1 MRQNYKRLLAALV
14 LMSATQTSS
23 VVQAEGIRLVGPSG
37 EVQSSPSYAEDIE
50 RALPAP
56 PANTQPSR
64 FFGPTGENQTLW
76 SIASELR
83 PSRGVTVQQTLL
95 AIYRINPQAFENQN
109 IHELIPGSRL
119 RVPSLEQVQS
129 ATTAQAVAIMKA
141 HEAKLKQP
149 KPTNR
154 ATPAQRVTEQ
164 PKPQIKVE
172 PKPAAKPE
180 TVAATEPKP
189 TPKTIPV
196 IPAPPVTTS
205 PQGEK
210 QVSALKDKLQGSQ
223 SELESLEAKNHRLR
237 LMLSEVQSE
246 VETLKSELNDEER
259 IRSEVE
265 KLLAEERQ
273 RLAEQQRMQPSTMD
287 KILSNGWLVGLAALI
302 PGALIALLVV
312 MLLGRRSKAKE
323 EDAAAQEQKNVD
335 PLAAPI
341 GLAAADELDEEL
353 TLDDEL
359 FADEDINT
367 QSLQEEKSDLEED
380 VFANLD
386 DEELDF
392 NLEGDDDPFAD
403 IGDDGDLDVGLD
415 EFESSN
421 NGIQVNGEEKA
432 LGLEEM
438 ERALDEVAPE
448 LEVLDDDESGFDLSD
463 DANEKSDS
471 LSDDAFAEL
480 LAADEPSEEL
490 PSDTV
495 DQDMLDDLF
504 AELGNDDFDLDTDE
518 PELKQPVSDD
528 DFSVGEASDD
538 DIDKLLAQYEQPAS
552 ESEVREADA
561 NEGPVLDENSTE
573 LLDELIDFDEDDTDE
588 FDPLNELEAISGF
601 EGDDSIEELDA
612 DSTDLLDEL
621 IDDVT
626 SELDEETEA
635 DLDPFDDLIRE
646 DESPEQNKSEEE
658 ELLKSLGFGES
669 DADEKPS
676 PVVESEQTHED
687 QDIESGL
694 DIDALLSESQPDTQQ
709 AVEDQP
715 LTEPEATSEPFSSDE
730 FLGDLEDLS
739 PENDPLMSELDD
751 LFESDS
757 EELLPTEQEKA
768 DFSAELD
775 ALFDS
780 EDDLPQ
786 QVEKTQAEIEE
797 ASSLQQEATD
807 TDSTQEPSVES
818 DAEVQPHVEQEEDIP
833 AFTPTPNTIENEFGV
848 PQEEDWLLD
857 EPELEP
863 ETESTNDSEEE
874 FNFDELDLPEFSEED
889 ALASMAGEPAL
900 ETSES
905 VESEQVEA
913 GLPTE
918 SEDEFNFDELDL
930 PEFSEEDALAS
941 MADEPEL
948 ETSESVKPEQVE
960 ADLSAES
967 EEEFNFD
974 ELDLPEF
981 SEEDALVSMAGEP
994 ALETSESVKPEQVE
1008 ADLPTESEEE
1018 FNFDEL
1024 DLPEFSEEDA
1034 LASMA
1039 GGPALE
1045 TSESVEPEQVE
1056 ADLPTESE
1064 DEFNFDE
1071 LDLPEFS
1078 EEDALASM
1086 TDEPELE
1093 TSESVEPEQVEA
1105 DLPTESEDEFN
1116 FDELDLPE
1124 FSEEDALASMADE
1137 PELETS
1143 ESVEPEQVEADLPAE
1158 SEDEFNF
1165 DELDLPEFSE
1175 EDALASMVD
1184 EPELETSESIEL
1196 EQVEADL
1203 PTESEE
1209 EFNFDELDLPEFSEE
1224 DALASM
1230 EEEPELPSS
1239 ETADI
1244 EPISGEDEELSFDD
1258 QDLPEFNEED
1268 VLASMNEGASGSPKV
1283 EAETSR
1289 PAIQADNDHDAL
1301 FEVFAQQNGFDTDP
1315 EVQPTAT
1322 EGEPLSNLDDESS
1335 MANLL
1340 AEDAN
1345 SEVFEGKLDSDTIAS
1360 AGMDFETMLDVGD
1373 DWDGFKPAADNVSST
1388 EEVPEDQ
1395 RDVWNSSDALS
1406 QPEIA
1411 QENWAEQSDLDDF
1424 DPKKNQFMTID
1435 ELMAQVD
1442 REGGEFEEED
1452 LKLDVGLNEFPDV
1465 IGEIG
1470 DIDVDSNAEAAGKL
1484 DLAKIYLEMN
1494 DSQGAIKLLEEAI
1507 VYGEDDIRREAKS
1520 LIDAINGR

>member
-129 ATTAQAVAIMKA
+129 ATTEQAVAIMKA

-172 PKPAAKPE
+172 PKPVAPKPE
-180 TVAATEPKP
+180 TTVAAEPKP
-189 TPKTIPV
+189 VQKTIPV
-196 IPAPPVTTS
+196 IPAPPVNTS

-223 SELESLEAKNHRLR
+223 SELESLEEKNHRLR

-246 VETLKSELNDEER
+246 VETLKNELNDEER

-273 RLAEQQRMQPSTMD
+273 RLAEQQRMQPSTID

-302 PGALIALLVV
+302 PGALLALLVV
-312 MLLGRRSKAKE
+312 MLLGRRSKNKE
-323 EDAAAQEQKNVD
+323 EEPAEQSPQETD

-341 GLAAADELDEEL
+341 GLAATDELDEEL

-367 QSLQEEKSDLEED
+367 QATQEEKPDLEED

-392 NLEGDDDPFAD
+392 NLEGDDDPFAG

-448 LEVLDDDESGFDLSD
+448 LEVLDDDEAGFDLSD
-463 DANEKSDS
+463 DTNEKADS

-528 DFSVGEASDD
+528 DFSAGEASDD
-538 DIDKLLAQYEQPAS
+538 DIDKLLAQYEQPVTESTEVEGDVS
-552 ESEVREADA
+552 EDA
-561 NEGPVLDENSTE
+561 VLDENSTD
-573 LLDELIDFDEDDTDE
+573 LLDELIDFDEDETDDE
-588 FDPLNELEAISGF
+588 FDPLNELEALSGF

-626 SELDEETEA
+626 SELDEETGTETE
-635 DLDPFDDLIRE
+635 LDPFDDLIRE
-646 DESPEQNKSEEE
+646 DESPAQNKSEEE
-658 ELLKSLGFGES
+658 ELLASLGFGEP
-669 DADEKPS
+669 DGEEKPS
-676 PVVESEQTHED
+676 SIAESEPTHEEPE
-687 QDIESGL
+687 IESGL
-694 DIDALLSESQPDTQQ
+694 DIDALLSDSQPDPQQ
-709 AVEDQP
+709 TAPEQP
-715 LTEPEATSEPFSSDE
+715 LTEPKTASEPFSSDE

-757 EELLPTEQEKA
+757 EELQPTEQEKA

-775 ALFDS
+775 ALFDT
-780 EDDLPQ
+780 EDDLAQQ
-786 QVEKTQAEIEE
+786 QVEEPQAEIEE
-797 ASSLQQEATD
+797 SSPQ
-807 TDSTQEPSVES
+807 
-818 DAEVQPHVEQEEDIP
+818 QEEDANSKSTQDASVEPDAKVPPQVETEEDAP
-833 AFTPTPNTIENEFGV
+833 AFTPTPNTVENEFGV

-857 EPELEP
+857 EPELESETQP
-863 ETESTNDSEEE
+863 EQEQNSGNKSEPESSELASETESATNAEEEFDFDELDLPEFSEEDALASMAGEPAFDDPESIEPERSEAESATEAEEEFDFDELELPEFSEEDALASMADEPALDESESIEPERSEAESATEAEDE

-889 ALASMAGEPAL
+889 ALASMAGEPTL
-900 ETSES
+900 DESDSIEPERSEA
-905 VESEQVEA
+905 ESATEA
-913 GLPTE
+913 E
-918 SEDEFNFDELDL
+918 EEFDFDEL
-930 PEFSEEDALAS
+930 E
-941 MADEPEL
+941 
-948 ETSESVKPEQVE
+948 
-960 ADLSAES
+960 
-967 EEEFNFD
+967 
-974 ELDLPEF
+974 
-981 SEEDALVSMAGEP
+981 
-994 ALETSESVKPEQVE
+994 
-1008 ADLPTESEEE
+1008 
-1018 FNFDEL
+1018 
-1024 DLPEFSEEDA
+1024 LPEFSEEDA

-1039 GGPALE
+1039 GEPTLDE
-1045 TSESVEPEQVE
+1045 QESIEPERSE
-1056 ADLPTESE
+1056 AESATEAE
-1064 DEFNFDE
+1064 EEFDFDE
-1071 LDLPEFS
+1071 LE
-1078 EEDALASM
+1078 
-1086 TDEPELE
+1086 
-1093 TSESVEPEQVEA
+1093 
-1105 DLPTESEDEFN
+1105 
-1116 FDELDLPE
+1116 
-1124 FSEEDALASMADE
+1124 
-1137 PELETS
+1137 
-1143 ESVEPEQVEADLPAE
+1143 
-1158 SEDEFNF
+1158 
-1165 DELDLPEFSE
+1165 
-1175 EDALASMVD
+1175 
-1184 EPELETSESIEL
+1184 
-1196 EQVEADL
+1196 
-1203 PTESEE
+1203 
-1209 EFNFDELDLPEFSEE
+1209 LPEFSEE

-1268 VLASMNEGASGSPKV
+1268 VLASMNESAPETHNV
-1283 EAETSR
+1283 ETEISR
-1289 PAIQADNDHDAL
+1289 PILQADNDHDAL
-1301 FEVFAQQNGFDTDP
+1301 FEVFAQQNGFDTEP

-1322 EGEPLSNLDDESS
+1322 EGEPLSDLDDESS

-1340 AEDAN
+1340 AEDAS
-1345 SEVFEGKLDSDTIAS
+1345 SEVFEGQLDSDTIAS

-1373 DWDGFKPAADNVSST
+1373 DWDGFKPAADSVSSA
-1388 EEVPEDQ
+1388 EDVPEDQ
-1395 RDVWNSSDALS
+1395 RDVWNSSDELS

-1442 REGGEFEEED
+1442 KEGGEFEEED

-1470 DIDVDSNAEAAGKL
+1470 DVDVDSNAEAAGKL

>member
-1 MRQNYKRLLAALV
+1 MRQNYKRLLATLV

-129 ATTAQAVAIMKA
+129 ATTEQAVAIMKA

-172 PKPAAKPE
+172 PKPVAPKPE
-180 TVAATEPKP
+180 TTVAAEPKP
-189 TPKTIPV
+189 VQKTIPV
-196 IPAPPVTTS
+196 IPAPPVNTS

-223 SELESLEAKNHRLR
+223 SELESLEEKNHRLR

-246 VETLKSELNDEER
+246 VETLKNELNDEER

-273 RLAEQQRMQPSTMD
+273 RLAEQQRMQPSTID

-302 PGALIALLVV
+302 PGALLALLVV
-312 MLLGRRSKAKE
+312 MLLGRRSKNKE
-323 EDAAAQEQKNVD
+323 EEPAEQSPQETD

-341 GLAAADELDEEL
+341 GLAATDELDEEL

-367 QSLQEEKSDLEED
+367 QATQEEKPDLEED

-392 NLEGDDDPFAD
+392 NLEGDDDPFAG

-448 LEVLDDDESGFDLSD
+448 LEVLDDDEAGFDLSD
-463 DANEKSDS
+463 DTNEKADS

-528 DFSVGEASDD
+528 DFSAGEASDD
-538 DIDKLLAQYEQPAS
+538 DIDKLLAQYEQPVTESTEVEGDAS
-552 ESEVREADA
+552 EDA
-561 NEGPVLDENSTE
+561 VLDENSTD
-573 LLDELIDFDEDDTDE
+573 LLDELIDFDEDETDDE
-588 FDPLNELEAISGF
+588 FDPLNELEALSGF

-626 SELDEETEA
+626 SELDEETETETE
-635 DLDPFDDLIRE
+635 LDPFDDLIRE
-646 DESPEQNKSEEE
+646 DESPAQNKSEEE
-658 ELLKSLGFGES
+658 ELLASLGFGEP
-669 DADEKPS
+669 DGDEKPS
-676 PVVESEQTHED
+676 SIAESEPAHEEPE
-687 QDIESGL
+687 IESGL
-694 DIDALLSESQPDTQQ
+694 DIDALLSDSQPDPQQ
-709 AVEDQP
+709 TAPEQP
-715 LTEPEATSEPFSSDE
+715 LTEPETASEPFSSDE

-757 EELLPTEQEKA
+757 EELQPTEQEKA

-775 ALFDS
+775 ALFDT
-780 EDDLPQ
+780 EGDLAQQ
-786 QVEKTQAEIEE
+786 QVEEPQAEIEE
-797 ASSLQQEATD
+797 SSPQ
-807 TDSTQEPSVES
+807 
-818 DAEVQPHVEQEEDIP
+818 QEEDANSKSTQDASVEPDAKVPPQVETEEDAP
-833 AFTPTPNTIENEFGV
+833 AFTPTPNTVENEFGV

-857 EPELEP
+857 EPELESETQP
-863 ETESTNDSEEE
+863 EQEQNSGNKSESESSELASETDSATNAEEE
-874 FNFDELDLPEFSEED
+874 FNFDELELPEFSEEDALASMADEPAFDEPEPVEPERSEVELATEAEDEFNFDELELPEFSEEDALASMAGEPTLDESESIEPERSEAESATEAEEEFDFDELELPEFSDEDALASMADEPAFDDPDRSEVESATEAEELNFDELDLPEFSEED
-889 ALASMAGEPAL
+889 ALASMAGEPTL
-900 ETSES
+900 DEPESIEPERSEA
-905 VESEQVEA
+905 ESATEA
-913 GLPTE
+913 E
-918 SEDEFNFDELDL
+918 EEFDFDEL
-930 PEFSEEDALAS
+930 E
-941 MADEPEL
+941 
-948 ETSESVKPEQVE
+948 
-960 ADLSAES
+960 
-967 EEEFNFD
+967 
-974 ELDLPEF
+974 
-981 SEEDALVSMAGEP
+981 
-994 ALETSESVKPEQVE
+994 
-1008 ADLPTESEEE
+1008 
-1018 FNFDEL
+1018 
-1024 DLPEFSEEDA
+1024 
-1034 LASMA
+1034 
-1039 GGPALE
+1039 
-1045 TSESVEPEQVE
+1045 
-1056 ADLPTESE
+1056 
-1064 DEFNFDE
+1064 
-1071 LDLPEFS
+1071 
-1078 EEDALASM
+1078 
-1086 TDEPELE
+1086 
-1093 TSESVEPEQVEA
+1093 
-1105 DLPTESEDEFN
+1105 
-1116 FDELDLPE
+1116 
-1124 FSEEDALASMADE
+1124 
-1137 PELETS
+1137 
-1143 ESVEPEQVEADLPAE
+1143 
-1158 SEDEFNF
+1158 
-1165 DELDLPEFSE
+1165 
-1175 EDALASMVD
+1175 
-1184 EPELETSESIEL
+1184 
-1196 EQVEADL
+1196 
-1203 PTESEE
+1203 
-1209 EFNFDELDLPEFSEE
+1209 LPEFSEE

-1244 EPISGEDEELSFDD
+1244 EPISGEDEELSFND

-1268 VLASMNEGASGSPKV
+1268 VLASMNESAPETPNV
-1283 EAETSR
+1283 ETETSR
-1289 PAIQADNDHDAL
+1289 PTLQADNDHDAL
-1301 FEVFAQQNGFDTDP
+1301 FEVFAQQNGFDTEP

-1322 EGEPLSNLDDESS
+1322 EGEPLSDLDDESS

-1340 AEDAN
+1340 AEDAS
-1345 SEVFEGKLDSDTIAS
+1345 SEVFEGQLDSDTIAS

-1373 DWDGFKPAADNVSST
+1373 DWDGFKPAADSVSST
-1388 EEVPEDQ
+1388 EDVPEDQ

-1442 REGGEFEEED
+1442 KEGGEFEEED

-1470 DIDVDSNAEAAGKL
+1470 DVDVDSNAEAAGKL

>member
-1 MRQNYKRLLAALV
+1 MRQNYKRLLATLV

-129 ATTAQAVAIMKA
+129 ATTEQAVAIMKA

-154 ATPAQRVTEQ
+154 ATPAQRVAEQ

-172 PKPAAKPE
+172 PKPVAPKPE
-180 TVAATEPKP
+180 TTVAAEPKP
-189 TPKTIPV
+189 VQKTIPV
-196 IPAPPVTTS
+196 IPAPPVSTS

-223 SELESLEAKNHRLR
+223 SELESLEEKNHRLR

-246 VETLKSELNDEER
+246 VETLKNELNDEER

-273 RLAEQQRMQPSTMD
+273 RLAEQQRMQPSTID

-302 PGALIALLVV
+302 PGALLALLVV
-312 MLLGRRSKAKE
+312 MLLGRRSKDKE
-323 EDAAAQEQKNVD
+323 EEPAAQSPQETD

-341 GLAAADELDEEL
+341 GLAATDELDEEL

-359 FADEDINT
+359 FTDEDINT
-367 QSLQEEKSDLEED
+367 QATQEEKPDLEED

-392 NLEGDDDPFAD
+392 NLEGDDDPFAG

-448 LEVLDDDESGFDLSD
+448 LEVLDDDEAGFDLSD
-463 DANEKSDS
+463 DTNEKADS

-528 DFSVGEASDD
+528 DFSAGEASDD
-538 DIDKLLAQYEQPAS
+538 DIDKLLAQYEQPVTESTEVEDDAS
-552 ESEVREADA
+552 EDV
-561 NEGPVLDENSTE
+561 VLDENSTD
-573 LLDELIDFDEDDTDE
+573 LLDELIDFDEDETDDE
-588 FDPLNELEAISGF
+588 FDPLNELEALSGF

-626 SELDEETEA
+626 SELDEETGTETE
-635 DLDPFDDLIRE
+635 LDPFDDLIRE
-646 DESPEQNKSEEE
+646 DESPAQNKSQEE
-658 ELLKSLGFGES
+658 ELLASLGFGEP
-669 DADEKPS
+669 DGDEKPS
-676 PVVESEQTHED
+676 SIAESEPAHEEPE
-687 QDIESGL
+687 IESGL
-694 DIDALLSESQPDTQQ
+694 DIDALLSDSQPDPQQ
-709 AVEDQP
+709 TAPEQP
-715 LTEPEATSEPFSSDE
+715 LTEPETASEPFSSDE

-757 EELLPTEQEKA
+757 EELQPTEQEKA

-775 ALFDS
+775 ALFDT
-780 EDDLPQ
+780 EDDLTQQ
-786 QVEKTQAEIEE
+786 QVEEPQAEIEE
-797 ASSLQQEATD
+797 SSPQ
-807 TDSTQEPSVES
+807 
-818 DAEVQPHVEQEEDIP
+818 QEEDANPKSTQDASVEPDAKVPPQVETEEDAP
-833 AFTPTPNTIENEFGV
+833 AFTPTPNTVENEFGV

-857 EPELEP
+857 EPELESDTQP
-863 ETESTNDSEEE
+863 EQEQNSGNKSEPESSELASETDSATNAEEE
-874 FNFDELDLPEFSEED
+874 FNFDELELPEFSEED
-889 ALASMAGEPAL
+889 ALASMADEPAFDDP
-900 ETSES
+900 ESIEPERSE
-905 VESEQVEA
+905 VESSTEA
-913 GLPTE
+913 EEEL
-918 SEDEFNFDELDL
+918 NFDELDL

-941 MADEPEL
+941 MADEPAFDDPESI
-948 ETSESVKPEQVE
+948 EPERSE
-960 ADLSAES
+960 AES
-967 EEEFNFD
+967 ETEAEEEFDFD
-974 ELDLPEF
+974 ELELPEF
-981 SEEDALVSMAGEP
+981 GEEDALASMADESALDEP
-994 ALETSESVKPEQVE
+994 ESIEPERSEAESATE
-1008 ADLPTESEEE
+1008 AE
-1018 FNFDEL
+1018 FDFDEL
-1024 DLPEFSEEDA
+1024 ELPEFSEEDA

-1039 GGPALE
+1039 GEPTLDDP
-1045 TSESVEPEQVE
+1045 ESIEPERSE
-1056 ADLPTESE
+1056 AESATEAE
-1064 DEFNFDE
+1064 EEFDFDE
-1071 LDLPEFS
+1071 LE
-1078 EEDALASM
+1078 
-1086 TDEPELE
+1086 
-1093 TSESVEPEQVEA
+1093 
-1105 DLPTESEDEFN
+1105 
-1116 FDELDLPE
+1116 
-1124 FSEEDALASMADE
+1124 
-1137 PELETS
+1137 
-1143 ESVEPEQVEADLPAE
+1143 
-1158 SEDEFNF
+1158 
-1165 DELDLPEFSE
+1165 
-1175 EDALASMVD
+1175 
-1184 EPELETSESIEL
+1184 
-1196 EQVEADL
+1196 
-1203 PTESEE
+1203 
-1209 EFNFDELDLPEFSEE
+1209 LPEFSEE

-1268 VLASMNEGASGSPKV
+1268 VLASMNESAPETPNV

-1289 PAIQADNDHDAL
+1289 PTLQADNDHDAL
-1301 FEVFAQQNGFDTDP
+1301 FEVFAQQNGFDTEP
-1315 EVQPTAT
+1315 EVQPTAA
-1322 EGEPLSNLDDESS
+1322 EGEPLSDLDDESS

-1340 AEDAN
+1340 AEDAS
-1345 SEVFEGKLDSDTIAS
+1345 SEVFEGQLDSDTIAS

-1373 DWDGFKPAADNVSST
+1373 DWDGFKPTADSVSST
-1388 EEVPEDQ
+1388 EDVPEDQ

-1442 REGGEFEEED
+1442 KEGGEFEEED

-1470 DIDVDSNAEAAGKL
+1470 DVDVDSNAEAAGKL

>member
-172 PKPAAKPE
+172 PKPATKPE

-223 SELESLEAKNHRLR
+223 SELESLEEKNHRLR

-312 MLLGRRSKAKE
+312 MLLGRRSKGKE
-323 EDAAAQEQKNVD
+323 EEVAAQEQQNVD
-335 PLAAPI
+335 PLVAPI

-463 DANEKSDS
+463 DTNEKSDS

-504 AELGNDDFDLDTDE
+504 AELGNDDFDLDTDK

-676 PVVESEQTHED
+676 SVVESEQTHED

-694 DIDALLSESQPDTQQ
+694 DIDALLSESQPD
-709 AVEDQP
+709 AAKDQP
-715 LTEPEATSEPFSSDE
+715 LTEPEAASEPFSSDE

-786 QVEKTQAEIEE
+786 QVEKTQTEIEE

-905 VESEQVEA
+905 VE
-913 GLPTE
+913 
-918 SEDEFNFDELDL
+918 
-930 PEFSEEDALAS
+930 
-941 MADEPEL
+941 
-948 ETSESVKPEQVE
+948 PEQI
-960 ADLSAES
+960 
-967 EEEFNFD
+967 
-974 ELDLPEF
+974 
-981 SEEDALVSMAGEP
+981 
-994 ALETSESVKPEQVE
+994 E
-1008 ADLPTESEEE
+1008 ADLPAESEEE

-1034 LASMA
+1034 LASMSDE
-1039 GGPALE
+1039 PELE
-1045 TSESVEPEQVE
+1045 TSESVKPEQVE
-1056 ADLPTESE
+1056 ADLPAESE
-1064 DEFNFDE
+1064 EEFNFDE

-1105 DLPTESEDEFN
+1105 DLPTESEEEFN

-1124 FSEEDALASMADE
+1124 FSEEDALASMAGE
-1137 PELETS
+1137 PTLETS

-1268 VLASMNEGASGSPKV
+1268 VLASMNEGAPESPKV

-1470 DIDVDSNAEAAGKL
+1470 DIDVDNNAEAAGKL

>member
-37 EVQSSPSYAEDIE
+37 EVQSSPSYAEDME

-129 ATTAQAVAIMKA
+129 ATTEQAVAIMKA

-154 ATPAQRVTEQ
+154 ATPAQRVAEQ

-172 PKPAAKPE
+172 PKPVAPKPE
-180 TVAATEPKP
+180 TTVAAEPKP
-189 TPKTIPV
+189 VQKTIPV
-196 IPAPPVTTS
+196 IPAPPVNTS

-223 SELESLEAKNHRLR
+223 SELESLEEKNHRLR

-246 VETLKSELNDEER
+246 VETLKNELNDEER

-273 RLAEQQRMQPSTMD
+273 RLAEQQRMQPSTID

-302 PGALIALLVV
+302 PGALLALLVV
-312 MLLGRRSKAKE
+312 MLLGRRSKNKE
-323 EDAAAQEQKNVD
+323 EEPAAQSPQETD

-341 GLAAADELDEEL
+341 GLAATDELDEEL

-367 QSLQEEKSDLEED
+367 QATQEEKPDLEED

-392 NLEGDDDPFAD
+392 NLEGDDDPFAG

-448 LEVLDDDESGFDLSD
+448 LEVLDDDEAGFDLSD
-463 DANEKSDS
+463 DTNEKADS

-528 DFSVGEASDD
+528 DFSAGEASDD
-538 DIDKLLAQYEQPAS
+538 DIDKLLAQYEQPVTESTEVEGDAS
-552 ESEVREADA
+552 EDV
-561 NEGPVLDENSTE
+561 VLDENSTD
-573 LLDELIDFDEDDTDE
+573 LLDELIDFDEDETDDE
-588 FDPLNELEAISGF
+588 FDPLNELEALSGF

-626 SELDEETEA
+626 SELDEETGTETE
-635 DLDPFDDLIRE
+635 LDPFDDLIRE
-646 DESPEQNKSEEE
+646 DESPAQNKSQEE
-658 ELLKSLGFGES
+658 ELLASLGFGEP
-669 DADEKPS
+669 DGDEKPS
-676 PVVESEQTHED
+676 SIAESEPAHEEPE
-687 QDIESGL
+687 IESGL
-694 DIDALLSESQPDTQQ
+694 DIDALLSDSQPDPQQ
-709 AVEDQP
+709 TAPEQP
-715 LTEPEATSEPFSSDE
+715 LTEPETASEPFSSDE

-757 EELLPTEQEKA
+757 EELQPTEQEKA

-775 ALFDS
+775 ALFDT
-780 EDDLPQ
+780 EDDLTQQ
-786 QVEKTQAEIEE
+786 QVEEPQAEIEE
-797 ASSLQQEATD
+797 SSPQ
-807 TDSTQEPSVES
+807 
-818 DAEVQPHVEQEEDIP
+818 QEEDANSKSTQDASVEPDAKVPPQVDTEEDAP
-833 AFTPTPNTIENEFGV
+833 AFTPTPNTVENEFGV

-857 EPELEP
+857 EPELESETQP
-863 ETESTNDSEEE
+863 EQEQNSGSKSEPESSELASETDSATNAEEEFDFDELDLPEFSEEDALASMADEPAFDEPEPVEPERSEADSATEAEDE

-900 ETSES
+900 DDPESIEPERSEA
-905 VESEQVEA
+905 ESATEA
-913 GLPTE
+913 E
-918 SEDEFNFDELDL
+918 EEFDFDELEL

-941 MADEPEL
+941 MAGEPTLDEPESI
-948 ETSESVKPEQVE
+948 EPERSE
-960 ADLSAES
+960 AES
-967 EEEFNFD
+967 ATEAEEEFDFD
-974 ELDLPEF
+974 ELELPEF
-981 SEEDALVSMAGEP
+981 SEEDALASMAGEP
-994 ALETSESVKPEQVE
+994 TLDEPESIEPERSEVE
-1008 ADLPTESEEE
+1008 SATEAEEE
-1018 FNFDEL
+1018 FDFDEL

-1039 GGPALE
+1039 GEPTLD
-1045 TSESVEPEQVE
+1045 EPEFIEPERSE
-1056 ADLPTESE
+1056 AESATEAE
-1064 DEFNFDE
+1064 EFDFDE
-1071 LDLPEFS
+1071 LE
-1078 EEDALASM
+1078 
-1086 TDEPELE
+1086 
-1093 TSESVEPEQVEA
+1093 
-1105 DLPTESEDEFN
+1105 
-1116 FDELDLPE
+1116 
-1124 FSEEDALASMADE
+1124 
-1137 PELETS
+1137 
-1143 ESVEPEQVEADLPAE
+1143 
-1158 SEDEFNF
+1158 
-1165 DELDLPEFSE
+1165 
-1175 EDALASMVD
+1175 
-1184 EPELETSESIEL
+1184 
-1196 EQVEADL
+1196 
-1203 PTESEE
+1203 
-1209 EFNFDELDLPEFSEE
+1209 LPEFSEE

-1268 VLASMNEGASGSPKV
+1268 VLASMNESAPETPNV

-1289 PAIQADNDHDAL
+1289 PTLQADNDHDAL
-1301 FEVFAQQNGFDTDP
+1301 FEVFAQQNGFDTEP

-1322 EGEPLSNLDDESS
+1322 EGEPLSDLDDESS

-1340 AEDAN
+1340 AEDAS
-1345 SEVFEGKLDSDTIAS
+1345 SEVFEGQLDSDTIAS

-1373 DWDGFKPAADNVSST
+1373 DWDGFKPAADSVSST
-1388 EEVPEDQ
+1388 EDVPEDQ

-1442 REGGEFEEED
+1442 KEGGEFEEED

-1470 DIDVDSNAEAAGKL
+1470 DVDVDSNAEAAGKL

>member
-172 PKPAAKPE
+172 PKPATKPE
-180 TVAATEPKP
+180 TVAAKEPKP

-223 SELESLEAKNHRLR
+223 SELESLEEKNHRLR

-323 EDAAAQEQKNVD
+323 EEAAAQEQQNVD

-359 FADEDINT
+359 FADEDINA

-658 ELLKSLGFGES
+658 ELLKSLGFGEP

-676 PVVESEQTHED
+676 PVVGSEQTHED

-715 LTEPEATSEPFSSDE
+715 LTEPEAASEPFSSDE

-786 QVEKTQAEIEE
+786 QVEKTQTEIEE

-905 VESEQVEA
+905 VE
-913 GLPTE
+913 
-918 SEDEFNFDELDL
+918 
-930 PEFSEEDALAS
+930 
-941 MADEPEL
+941 
-948 ETSESVKPEQVE
+948 PEQI
-960 ADLSAES
+960 
-967 EEEFNFD
+967 
-974 ELDLPEF
+974 
-981 SEEDALVSMAGEP
+981 
-994 ALETSESVKPEQVE
+994 E
-1008 ADLPTESEEE
+1008 ADLPAESEEE

-1039 GGPALE
+1039 GEPALE
-1045 TSESVEPEQVE
+1045 TPESVEPEQVE
-1056 ADLPTESE
+1056 ADLPAESE

-1086 TDEPELE
+1086 AGEPALE

>member
-64 FFGPTGENQTLW
+64 FFGPAGENQTLW

-172 PKPAAKPE
+172 PKSATKPE

-223 SELESLEAKNHRLR
+223 SELESLEEKNHRLR

-323 EDAAAQEQKNVD
+323 EEAAAQEQQNVD

-359 FADEDINT
+359 FADEDINA

-658 ELLKSLGFGES
+658 ELLKSLGFGEP

-676 PVVESEQTHED
+676 PVVGSEQTHED

-715 LTEPEATSEPFSSDE
+715 LTEPEAASEPFSSDE

-786 QVEKTQAEIEE
+786 QVEKTQTEIEE

-863 ETESTNDSEEE
+863 ETESTNDSEDE

-918 SEDEFNFDELDL
+918 SEEEFNFDELDL

-941 MADEPEL
+941 MADEPE
-948 ETSESVKPEQVE
+948 
-960 ADLSAES
+960 
-967 EEEFNFD
+967 
-974 ELDLPEF
+974 
-981 SEEDALVSMAGEP
+981 
-994 ALETSESVKPEQVE
+994 LETSESVKPEQVE

-1039 GGPALE
+1039 
-1045 TSESVEPEQVE
+1045 
-1056 ADLPTESE
+1056 
-1064 DEFNFDE
+1064 
-1071 LDLPEFS
+1071 
-1078 EEDALASM
+1078 
-1086 TDEPELE
+1086 DEPELK
-1093 TSESVEPEQVEA
+1093 
-1105 DLPTESEDEFN
+1105 
-1116 FDELDLPE
+1116 
-1124 FSEEDALASMADE
+1124 
-1137 PELETS
+1137 TS

-1268 VLASMNEGASGSPKV
+1268 VLASMNEGASESPKV

-1470 DIDVDSNAEAAGKL
+1470 DIDVDNNAEAAGKL

>member
-14 LMSATQTSS
+14 LMSATQTLS

-129 ATTAQAVAIMKA
+129 ATTEQAVAIMKA

-172 PKPAAKPE
+172 PKTVAPKPE
-180 TVAATEPKP
+180 TTVAAEPKP
-189 TPKTIPV
+189 VQKTIPV
-196 IPAPPVTTS
+196 IPAPPVNTS
-205 PQGEK
+205 PRGEK

-223 SELESLEAKNHRLR
+223 SELESLEEKNHRLR

-246 VETLKSELNDEER
+246 VETLKNELNDEER

-273 RLAEQQRMQPSTMD
+273 RLAEQQRMQPSTID

-302 PGALIALLVV
+302 PGALLALLVV
-312 MLLGRRSKAKE
+312 MLLGRRSKNKE
-323 EDAAAQEQKNVD
+323 EEPAAQSPQETD

-341 GLAAADELDEEL
+341 GLAATDELDEEL

-367 QSLQEEKSDLEED
+367 QATQEEKPDLEED

-392 NLEGDDDPFAD
+392 NLEGDDDPFAG

-448 LEVLDDDESGFDLSD
+448 LEVLDDDEAGFDLSD
-463 DANEKSDS
+463 DTNEKADS

-528 DFSVGEASDD
+528 DFSAGEASDD
-538 DIDKLLAQYEQPAS
+538 DIDKLLAQYEQPVTEPTEVEGDAS
-552 ESEVREADA
+552 EDA
-561 NEGPVLDENSTE
+561 VLDENSTD
-573 LLDELIDFDEDDTDE
+573 LLDELIDFDEDETDDE
-588 FDPLNELEAISGF
+588 FDPLNELEALSGF

-626 SELDEETEA
+626 PELDEETGTETE
-635 DLDPFDDLIRE
+635 LDPFDDLIRE
-646 DESPEQNKSEEE
+646 DESPAQTKSEEE
-658 ELLKSLGFGES
+658 ELLASLGFGEP
-669 DADEKPS
+669 DGDEKPS
-676 PVVESEQTHED
+676 SIAESEPAHEEPE
-687 QDIESGL
+687 IESGL
-694 DIDALLSESQPDTQQ
+694 DIDALLSDSQPDPQQ
-709 AVEDQP
+709 TAPEQP
-715 LTEPEATSEPFSSDE
+715 LTEPETDSEPFSSDE

-757 EELLPTEQEKA
+757 EELQPTEQENA

-775 ALFDS
+775 ALFDT
-780 EDDLPQ
+780 EDDLAQQ
-786 QVEKTQAEIEE
+786 QVEEPQAEIEE
-797 ASSLQQEATD
+797 SSPQ
-807 TDSTQEPSVES
+807 
-818 DAEVQPHVEQEEDIP
+818 QEEDANSKSTQDASVEPDAKVPPQVETEEDAP
-833 AFTPTPNTIENEFGV
+833 AFTPTPNTVENEFGV

-857 EPELEP
+857 EPELESETQP
-863 ETESTNDSEEE
+863 EQEQNSGNKSEPESSELASETDSATNAEEE
-874 FNFDELDLPEFSEED
+874 FDFDELDLPEFSEEDALASMADEPAFDEPESIEPERSEAESATEAEEEFDFDELDLPEFSEED

-900 ETSES
+900 DDPESIEPERSEA
-905 VESEQVEA
+905 ESATEA
-913 GLPTE
+913 E
-918 SEDEFNFDELDL
+918 EEFDFDELEL

-941 MADEPEL
+941 MAGEPTLDEPESI
-948 ETSESVKPEQVE
+948 EPERSE
-960 ADLSAES
+960 AES
-967 EEEFNFD
+967 ATEAEEEFDFD
-974 ELDLPEF
+974 ELELPEF
-981 SEEDALVSMAGEP
+981 SEEDALASMAGEP
-994 ALETSESVKPEQVE
+994 TLDEPESIEPERSEAESATE
-1008 ADLPTESEEE
+1008 AEEE
-1018 FNFDEL
+1018 FDFDEL

-1039 GGPALE
+1039 G
-1045 TSESVEPEQVE
+1045 EPT
-1056 ADLPTESE
+1056 L
-1064 DEFNFDE
+1064 
-1071 LDLPEFS
+1071 
-1078 EEDALASM
+1078 
-1086 TDEPELE
+1086 DEPEFI
-1093 TSESVEPEQVEA
+1093 EPER
-1105 DLPTESEDEFN
+1105 SE
-1116 FDELDLPE
+1116 
-1124 FSEEDALASMADE
+1124 
-1137 PELETS
+1137 
-1143 ESVEPEQVEADLPAE
+1143 AE
-1158 SEDEFNF
+1158 S
-1165 DELDLPEFSE
+1165 
-1175 EDALASMVD
+1175 A
-1184 EPELETSESIEL
+1184 T
-1196 EQVEADL
+1196 EA
-1203 PTESEE
+1203 EE
-1209 EFNFDELDLPEFSEE
+1209 EFDFDELDLPEFSEE

-1268 VLASMNEGASGSPKV
+1268 VLASMNESAPETPNV

-1289 PAIQADNDHDAL
+1289 PTLQADNDHDAL
-1301 FEVFAQQNGFDTDP
+1301 FEVFAQQNGFDTEP

-1322 EGEPLSNLDDESS
+1322 EGEPLSDLDDESS

-1340 AEDAN
+1340 AEDAS
-1345 SEVFEGKLDSDTIAS
+1345 SEVFEGQLDSDTIAS

-1373 DWDGFKPAADNVSST
+1373 DWDGFKPAADSVSST
-1388 EEVPEDQ
+1388 EDVPEDQ

-1442 REGGEFEEED
+1442 KEGGEFEEED

-1470 DIDVDSNAEAAGKL
+1470 DVDVDSNAEAAGKL

>member
-129 ATTAQAVAIMKA
+129 ATTEQAVAIMKA

-172 PKPAAKPE
+172 PKTVAPKPE
-180 TVAATEPKP
+180 TTVAAEPKP
-189 TPKTIPV
+189 VQKTIPV
-196 IPAPPVTTS
+196 IPAPPVNTS

-223 SELESLEAKNHRLR
+223 SELESLEEKNHRLR

-246 VETLKSELNDEER
+246 VETLKNELNDEER

-273 RLAEQQRMQPSTMD
+273 RLAEQQRMQPSTID

-302 PGALIALLVV
+302 PGALLALLVV
-312 MLLGRRSKAKE
+312 MLLGRRSKNKE
-323 EDAAAQEQKNVD
+323 EEPAAQSPQETD

-341 GLAAADELDEEL
+341 GLAATDELDEEL

-359 FADEDINT
+359 FANEDIDT
-367 QSLQEEKSDLEED
+367 QATQEEKPDLEED

-392 NLEGDDDPFAD
+392 NLEGDDDPFAG

-448 LEVLDDDESGFDLSD
+448 LEVLDDDEAGFDLSD
-463 DANEKSDS
+463 DTNEKADS

-528 DFSVGEASDD
+528 DFSAGEASDD
-538 DIDKLLAQYEQPAS
+538 DIDKLLAQYEQPVTESTEVEGDVS
-552 ESEVREADA
+552 EDA
-561 NEGPVLDENSTE
+561 VLDENSTD
-573 LLDELIDFDEDDTDE
+573 LLDELIDFDEDETDDE
-588 FDPLNELEAISGF
+588 FDPLNELEALSGF

-626 SELDEETEA
+626 SELDEETGTETE
-635 DLDPFDDLIRE
+635 LDPFDDLIRE
-646 DESPEQNKSEEE
+646 DESPAQTKSEEE
-658 ELLKSLGFGES
+658 ELLASLGFGEP
-669 DADEKPS
+669 DGDEKPS
-676 PVVESEQTHED
+676 SIAESEPTHEEPE
-687 QDIESGL
+687 IESGL
-694 DIDALLSESQPDTQQ
+694 DIDALLSDSQPDPQQ
-709 AVEDQP
+709 TAPEQP
-715 LTEPEATSEPFSSDE
+715 LTEPETASEPFSSDE
-730 FLGDLEDLS
+730 FLGDLENLS

-757 EELLPTEQEKA
+757 EELQPTEQEKA

-775 ALFDS
+775 ALFDT
-780 EDDLPQ
+780 EGDLAQQ
-786 QVEKTQAEIEE
+786 QVEEPQAEIEE
-797 ASSLQQEATD
+797 SSPQ
-807 TDSTQEPSVES
+807 
-818 DAEVQPHVEQEEDIP
+818 QEEDANSKSTQDASVEPDAKVPPQVETEEDAP
-833 AFTPTPNTIENEFGV
+833 AFTPTPNTVENEFGV

-857 EPELEP
+857 EPELESETQP
-863 ETESTNDSEEE
+863 EQEQNSGNKSEPESSELASETDSATNAEEEFDFDELDLPEFSEEDALASMAGEPAFDDPESIEPERSEAESATEAEEEFDFDELELPEFSEEDALASMADEPALDESESIETERSEADSATEAEDE

-889 ALASMAGEPAL
+889 ALASMAGEPTL
-900 ETSES
+900 DESES
-905 VESEQVEA
+905 IEPERSEADSATEA
-913 GLPTE
+913 
-918 SEDEFNFDELDL
+918 EDEFNFDELDL

-941 MADEPEL
+941 MADEPAFDDP
-948 ETSESVKPEQVE
+948 ESIEPECSE
-960 ADLSAES
+960 ADSATEA
-967 EEEFNFD
+967 EEEFDFD
-974 ELDLPEF
+974 ELE
-981 SEEDALVSMAGEP
+981 
-994 ALETSESVKPEQVE
+994 
-1008 ADLPTESEEE
+1008 
-1018 FNFDEL
+1018 
-1024 DLPEFSEEDA
+1024 LPEFSEEDA

-1039 GGPALE
+1039 GEPTLD
-1045 TSESVEPEQVE
+1045 EPESIEPERSE
-1056 ADLPTESE
+1056 AESATEAE
-1064 DEFNFDE
+1064 EEFDFDE
-1071 LDLPEFS
+1071 LE
-1078 EEDALASM
+1078 
-1086 TDEPELE
+1086 
-1093 TSESVEPEQVEA
+1093 
-1105 DLPTESEDEFN
+1105 
-1116 FDELDLPE
+1116 
-1124 FSEEDALASMADE
+1124 
-1137 PELETS
+1137 
-1143 ESVEPEQVEADLPAE
+1143 
-1158 SEDEFNF
+1158 
-1165 DELDLPEFSE
+1165 
-1175 EDALASMVD
+1175 
-1184 EPELETSESIEL
+1184 
-1196 EQVEADL
+1196 
-1203 PTESEE
+1203 
-1209 EFNFDELDLPEFSEE
+1209 LPEFSEE

-1239 ETADI
+1239 EIADI

-1268 VLASMNEGASGSPKV
+1268 VLASMNESASETPNI

-1289 PAIQADNDHDAL
+1289 PTLQADNDHDAL
-1301 FEVFAQQNGFDTDP
+1301 FEVFAQQNGFDTEP

-1322 EGEPLSNLDDESS
+1322 EGEPLSDLDDESS

-1340 AEDAN
+1340 AEDAS
-1345 SEVFEGKLDSDTIAS
+1345 SEVFEGQLDSDTIAS

-1373 DWDGFKPAADNVSST
+1373 DWDGFKPAADSVSST
-1388 EEVPEDQ
+1388 EDVPEDQ

-1411 QENWAEQSDLDDF
+1411 QENWAEQSNLDDF

-1442 REGGEFEEED
+1442 KEGGEFEEED

-1470 DIDVDSNAEAAGKL
+1470 DVDVDSNAEAAGKL

>member
-129 ATTAQAVAIMKA
+129 ATTEQAVAIMKA

-154 ATPAQRVTEQ
+154 ATPAQRVAEQ

-172 PKPAAKPE
+172 PKPVAPKPE
-180 TVAATEPKP
+180 TTVAAEPKP
-189 TPKTIPV
+189 VQKTIPV
-196 IPAPPVTTS
+196 IPAPPVNTS

-223 SELESLEAKNHRLR
+223 SELESLEEKNHRLR

-246 VETLKSELNDEER
+246 VETLKNELNDEER

-273 RLAEQQRMQPSTMD
+273 RLAEQQRMQPSTID

-302 PGALIALLVV
+302 PGALLALLVV
-312 MLLGRRSKAKE
+312 MLLGRRSKNKE
-323 EDAAAQEQKNVD
+323 EEPAAQSPQETD

-341 GLAAADELDEEL
+341 GLAATDELDEEL

-367 QSLQEEKSDLEED
+367 QATQEEKPDLEED

-392 NLEGDDDPFAD
+392 NLEGDDDPFAG

-448 LEVLDDDESGFDLSD
+448 LEVLDDDEAGFDLSD
-463 DANEKSDS
+463 DTNEKADS

-528 DFSVGEASDD
+528 DFSAGEASDD
-538 DIDKLLAQYEQPAS
+538 DIDKLLAQYEQPVTESTEVEGDAS
-552 ESEVREADA
+552 EDA
-561 NEGPVLDENSTE
+561 VLDENSTD
-573 LLDELIDFDEDDTDE
+573 LLDELIDFDEDETDDE
-588 FDPLNELEAISGF
+588 FDPLNELEALSGF

-626 SELDEETEA
+626 SELDEETGTETE
-635 DLDPFDDLIRE
+635 LDPFDDLIRE
-646 DESPEQNKSEEE
+646 DESPAQNKSQEE
-658 ELLKSLGFGES
+658 ELLASLGFGEP
-669 DADEKPS
+669 DGDEKPS
-676 PVVESEQTHED
+676 SIAESEPAHEEPE
-687 QDIESGL
+687 IESGL
-694 DIDALLSESQPDTQQ
+694 DIDALLSDSQPDPQQ
-709 AVEDQP
+709 TAPEQP
-715 LTEPEATSEPFSSDE
+715 LTEPETASEPFSSDE

-757 EELLPTEQEKA
+757 EELQPTEQEKA

-775 ALFDS
+775 ALFDT
-780 EDDLPQ
+780 EDDLAQQ
-786 QVEKTQAEIEE
+786 QVEEPQAEIEE
-797 ASSLQQEATD
+797 SSPQ
-807 TDSTQEPSVES
+807 
-818 DAEVQPHVEQEEDIP
+818 QEEDANSKSTQDASVEPDAKVPPQVETEEDAP
-833 AFTPTPNTIENEFGV
+833 AFTPTPNTVENEFGV

-857 EPELEP
+857 GPELESETQSEQEQNSGNKSEP
-863 ETESTNDSEEE
+863 ESSELASETESATNAEEE
-874 FNFDELDLPEFSEED
+874 FDFDELDLPEFSEED
-889 ALASMAGEPAL
+889 ALASMAGEPAFDDP
-900 ETSES
+900 ESIEPESSEA
-905 VESEQVEA
+905 ESATEA
-913 GLPTE
+913 E
-918 SEDEFNFDELDL
+918 EEFDFDELDL

-941 MADEPEL
+941 MADEPAFGEP
-948 ETSESVKPEQVE
+948 ESVEPERSE
-960 ADLSAES
+960 AES
-967 EEEFNFD
+967 ATEAEEEFDFD
-974 ELDLPEF
+974 ELELLEF
-981 SEEDALVSMAGEP
+981 SEEDALASMAGEP
-994 ALETSESVKPEQVE
+994 TFDDPESIEPESSEAESATE
-1008 ADLPTESEEE
+1008 AEEE
-1018 FNFDEL
+1018 FDFDEL

-1039 GGPALE
+1039 GEPTLD
-1045 TSESVEPEQVE
+1045 EPEFIEPERSE
-1056 ADLPTESE
+1056 AESATEAE
-1064 DEFNFDE
+1064 EFDFDE
-1071 LDLPEFS
+1071 LE
-1078 EEDALASM
+1078 
-1086 TDEPELE
+1086 
-1093 TSESVEPEQVEA
+1093 
-1105 DLPTESEDEFN
+1105 
-1116 FDELDLPE
+1116 
-1124 FSEEDALASMADE
+1124 
-1137 PELETS
+1137 
-1143 ESVEPEQVEADLPAE
+1143 
-1158 SEDEFNF
+1158 
-1165 DELDLPEFSE
+1165 
-1175 EDALASMVD
+1175 
-1184 EPELETSESIEL
+1184 
-1196 EQVEADL
+1196 
-1203 PTESEE
+1203 
-1209 EFNFDELDLPEFSEE
+1209 LPEFSEE

-1239 ETADI
+1239 ETVDI
-1244 EPISGEDEELSFDD
+1244 EPISGEGEELSFDD

-1268 VLASMNEGASGSPKV
+1268 VLASMNESAPETPNV

-1289 PAIQADNDHDAL
+1289 PSLQADNDHDAL
-1301 FEVFAQQNGFDTDP
+1301 FEVFAQQNGFDTEP
-1315 EVQPTAT
+1315 EVQLTAT
-1322 EGEPLSNLDDESS
+1322 EGEPLSDLDDESS

-1340 AEDAN
+1340 AEDAS
-1345 SEVFEGKLDSDTIAS
+1345 SEVFEGQLDSDTIAS

-1373 DWDGFKPAADNVSST
+1373 DWDGFKPAADSVSSA
-1388 EEVPEDQ
+1388 EDVPEDQ

-1442 REGGEFEEED
+1442 KEGGEFEEED

-1470 DIDVDSNAEAAGKL
+1470 DVDVDSNAEAAGKL